1 MNLSKKEES
10 TIKNK
15 QDLVNPT
22 KKENFNKNKT
32 SDKKDSITVLN
43 AKKKNKADIERYVS
57 WQYDLLLSLD
67 KKQFSNENQKKQIE
81 NQRKKIIAK
90 IYRLINIL
98 ENNEFKQEKK
108 EKLVNYNNPI
118 VSLKNVSKFY
128 SSKKM
133 VTRILDNISLDI
145 NERDFVVILGPSGSG
160 KTTLMNLISGIDK
173 NTFGSIRVLNYY
185 LDSLRQKELTSFR
198 KDAIGYVF
206 QRYGLLPNLNVR
218 ENIMMG
224 QFLGKKDHLFKKRD
238 DKKIELEK
246 VEEFNKKKDKLQI
259 DSVLEMLELSSI
271 QNKYPYEL
279 SGGQKQRV
287 SIARTIAKKPKI
299 IFGDEPTAA
308 VDEDMSKNIVE
319 SFSKINSQLGT
330 TIIMITHDERI
341 SYYANKVVYI
351 LDGKIDKII
360 DKRKNELIVNENK
373 KN

>member
-1 MNLSKKEES
+1 MNLSKKEENN
-10 TIKNK
+10 IKNK
-15 QDLVNPT
+15 QNLIKPVN
-22 KKENFNKNKT
+22 NKN
-32 SDKKDSITVLN
+32 S
-43 AKKKNKADIERYVS
+43 AKNKSSKNGSINFINSKKQSKATIERIVS
-57 WQYDLLLSLD
+57 EKYDLLLSLD
-67 KKQFSNENQKKQIE
+67 KKKFSNEKEKKEIE
-81 NQRKKIIAK
+81 IQRKKLISK
-90 IYRLINIL
+90 IYKLNNIL
-98 ENNEFKQEKK
+98 ENNEFKPEKK
-108 EKLVNYNNPI
+108 EKLANYNNPI

-133 VTRILDNISLDI
+133 VTRILDNISFDI

-218 ENIMMG
+218 ENVMMG
-224 QFLGKKDHLFKKRD
+224 QFLGKKDHFFKK
-238 DKKIELEK
+238 KNSKQIELNK
-246 VEEFNKKKDKLQI
+246 IEEFNKKKDKSQI
-259 DSVLEMLELSSI
+259 DSVLQLLELFEI
-271 QNKYPYEL
+271 QDKYPYEL

-308 VDEDMSKNIVE
+308 VDEDMSKNIIE
-319 SFSKINSQLGT
+319 AFSKINNQLGT

-360 DKRKNELIVNENK
+360 VKHKNELIANENK